1 VRQCA
6 KEEYEE
12 KHEGEYEEK
21 IGGTRA
27 RKK

>member
-1 VRQCA
+1 VGQCA
-6 KEEYEE
+6 KEEDEK

>member
-6 KEEYEE
+6 KEEYEK